1 MKLAMLSVRVKRE
14 LMFKNRFFKRSI
26 LLMAVASVF
35 CSLLF
40 NVNVVSAADISA
52 CAHKRTGVMRVA
64 SVCKKTEYAI
74 VLRQEGLGTVGPTG
88 DRGATGAT
96 GARGATGATGATG
109 TTGAVGATT
118 ISKGDTGATGATGDK
133 GTTGATG
140 SVGKYAVVTLADAAA
155 TLTAAQLVNNTLFNI
170 ITMGTARTLTMDTGA
185 NIALAYTGEVL
196 GSAFEFVIWNRG
208 AQSATLVGNVTA
220 ILDDSGVVA
229 TNKIVKFLC
238 MFTTITAGSE
248 IVNCRFVQQP
258 SP

>member
-1 MKLAMLSVRVKRE
+1 MRKFLKCQTL
-14 LMFKNRFFKRSI
+14 SI
-26 LLMAVASVF
+26 LALAVST
-35 CSLLF
+35 SLF
-40 NVNVVSAADISA
+40 FDAGVVRAADISA
-52 CAHKRTGVMRVA
+52 CANKRTGVMRVA
-64 SVCKKTEYAI
+64 SVCKKTEYSV

-88 DRGATGAT
+88 DRGPTGLT

-133 GTTGATG
+133 GATGATG

-155 TLTAAQLVNNTLFNI
+155 TLTAAQLVNNSLFNI

-196 GSAFEFVIWNRG
+196 GSSFEFVIWNRG
-208 AQSATLVGNVTA
+208 AQSATLAGNVTA
-220 ILDDSGVVA
+220 ILDGTGVVE
-229 TNKIVKFLC
+229 TNTIVKFLC

-248 IVNCRFVQQP
+248 IVNCRSMRRDANVP
-258 SP
+258 

>member
-1 MKLAMLSVRVKRE
+1 
-14 LMFKNRFFKRSI
+14 
-26 LLMAVASVF
+26 
-35 CSLLF
+35 
-40 NVNVVSAADISA
+40 
-52 CAHKRTGVMRVA
+52 
-64 SVCKKTEYAI
+64 
-74 VLRQEGLGTVGPTG
+74 
-88 DRGATGAT
+88 
-96 GARGATGATGATG
+96 
-109 TTGAVGATT
+109 
-118 ISKGDTGATGATGDK
+118 
-133 GTTGATG
+133 
-140 SVGKYAVVTLADAAA
+140 
-155 TLTAAQLVNNTLFNI
+155 
-170 ITMGTARTLTMDTGA
+170 MGTARTLTMDTGA